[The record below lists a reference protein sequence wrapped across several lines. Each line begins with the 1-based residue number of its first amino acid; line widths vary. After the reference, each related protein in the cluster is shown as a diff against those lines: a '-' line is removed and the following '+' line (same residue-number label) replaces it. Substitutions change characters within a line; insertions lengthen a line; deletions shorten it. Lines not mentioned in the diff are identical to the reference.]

1 MAIIIYKDL
10 SYKIIGILFD
20 IHKQLGNRYQERYY
34 QRAVAEALKK
44 NNLRFQKELSVNLE
58 YDGKKIGQYL
68 LDFLIENKIVL
79 EIKAVPQLR
88 PVDFKQVIAYLKAKK
103 LELGLLANFRPDSLE
118 YKRIL
123 NSDFIRSKN

>member
-58 YDGKKIGQYL
+58 YDGKKIKCTL
-68 LDFLIENKIVL
+68 PEALT
-79 EIKAVPQLR
+79 
-88 PVDFKQVIAYLKAKK
+88 
-103 LELGLLANFRPDSLE
+103 
-118 YKRIL
+118 
-123 NSDFIRSKN
+123 